1 MKTMHMHKYARPI
14 VYQDVDMKTLIGV
27 HHMMSHLRNTADT
40 SQRWCVTVQLRFIHN
55 NSGEKKGEEGHSLWT
70 RRQKVDKDW
79 QQQMK
84 QVLVK
89 SNERLGA
96 KMESR
101 AYKDQLLPMA

>member
-1 MKTMHMHKYARPI
+1 
-14 VYQDVDMKTLIGV
+14 
-27 HHMMSHLRNTADT
+27 MMLHLRNTADT
-40 SQRWCVTVQLRFIHN
+40 SQRRCRTVQLRFIHN
-55 NSGEKKGEEGHSLWT
+55 NSGKKKKKGEEGHSLWT

-89 SNERLGA
+89 SNDRLGA